1 VFYRA
6 ARLAPRQ
13 NIGGVSFGTQPFD
26 GLFTM
31 YMAPNFA
38 RLAVFL
44 RQPQSY
50 SPFSSNDQS
59 GTYGA
64 IWAFLRYAADHHAS
78 SDGDVWLRLEN
89 SQVSGF
95 ANLFD
100 VFGAD
105 LAQLLNAWAL
115 SVYTDDSTPGVDSE
129 YTQPSWNF
137 RSAFPALPTGA
148 QPYPL
153 AAGFLS
159 DGAAQAVTL
168 RDGGSAYF
176 GFSIA
181 AGTDAVIRLTSN
193 GWMPPETV
201 QATIVRTK

>member
-1 VFYRA
+1 
-6 ARLAPRQ
+6 
-13 NIGGVSFGTQPFD
+13 
-26 GLFTM
+26 
-31 YMAPNFA
+31 
-38 RLAVFL
+38 VFL
-44 RQPQSY
+44 QQPQSY

-78 SDGDVWLRLEN
+78 SDGDVWLRLAN
-89 SQVSGF
+89 SPVSGF
-95 ANLFD
+95 ANLYD

-105 LAQLLNAWAL
+105 LAQLLDAWAL
-115 SVYTDDSTPGVDSE
+115 SVYTDDRAPSVDSA

-153 AAGFLS
+153 AVGGLS
-159 DGAAQAVTL
+159 DGTAQPVSL
-168 RDGGSAYF
+168 RDGSSAYF

-193 GWMPPETV
+193 GWMPPATV